1 MTDTYNF
8 LRCMEEEVLFKTV
21 FHESSAIEA
30 KFGQFLVWTTML
42 GTQDKY
48 SMLCSGH

>member
-1 MTDTYNF
+1 MTDNF

-21 FHESSAIEA
+21 FHESSAIIEA
-30 KFGQFLVWTTML
+30 KFGRFLMWTTIL

-48 SMLCSGH
+48 SRLCSGH